1 MSNFDAYAELITTT
15 PESERLT
22 RTNVRCAN
30 PVCGKLLAELV
41 TAPWRIRCVR
51 CKSLNRSFA

>member
-1 MSNFDAYAELITTT
+1 MNGLDPYAELISRTR
-15 PESERLT
+15 EADRLT

-30 PVCGKLLAELV
+30 PECGKLLAELI

-51 CKSLNRSFA
+51 CKSANESQG